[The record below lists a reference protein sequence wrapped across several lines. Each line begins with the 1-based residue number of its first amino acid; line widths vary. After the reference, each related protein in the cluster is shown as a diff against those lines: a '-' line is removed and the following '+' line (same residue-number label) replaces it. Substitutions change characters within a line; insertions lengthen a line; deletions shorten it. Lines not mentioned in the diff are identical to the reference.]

1 MTDDTN
7 NTTPEHRLGHQLRA
21 LRQVV
26 AARRRRILREEGI
39 ARHEWAALR
48 ALDAATTTD
57 ESRPDHDHHR
67 GFAGPALHGLYE
79 HGWAEEEKGA
89 WRPTAAGRAIL
100 ARVEERLT
108 ALRAEA
114 EGSVDAEALATT
126 LATLRTITDR
136 VGESLTDAERAER
149 RGRGRHG
156 FGPRGFG
163 PFGRGGFGPGFRGFG
178 RRFGG
183 DPRGTAPWG
192 DPRGHGD
199 EPCHRGHRPHPH
211 DAEGGNRHRGF
222 GPGEGPVGSDTDPR
236 I

>member
-7 NTTPEHRLGHQLRA
+7 TTTPEPRLGHQLRA

-48 ALDAATTTD
+48 ALAADTTTD
-57 ESRPDHDHHR
+57 HERHGDRHH

-79 HGWAEEEKGA
+79 HGWAEEENGT
-89 WRPTAAGRAIL
+89 WRASAAGRAIL

-114 EGSVDAEALATT
+114 ESAVDAEALATT
-126 LATLRTITDR
+126 LATLRTITDH
-136 VGESLTDAERAER
+136 VGESLTDAERTER

-163 PFGRGGFGPGFRGFG
+163 PFGRGGFGPGMRGFG

-183 DPRGTAPWG
+183 DPRGFAPWG
-192 DPRGHGD
+192 DARGHGE

-211 DAEGGNRHRGF
+211 DAESGNRHRGF
-222 GPGEGPVGSDTDPR
+222 GPGDGPVGSDVDPR
-236 I
+236 V